1 MIGSVLKDE
10 GLAGEILHELT
21 DTWTR
26 DGGNEPLDDNDD
38 DDGNDDNNYYKT
50 VDGAMKRK
58 RGTKNRAGRKIQ
70 LSRMKNL
77 LLSIQREAEQAART
91 D

>member
-1 MIGSVLKDE
+1 MIGSVLEDE
-10 GLAGEILHELT
+10 GLAGEILHELG

-26 DGGNEPLDDNDD
+26 NGGNEPLDDNDD

-77 LLSIQREAEQAART
+77 LLSIQREAEQATQT